1 MILLNFVSS
10 RMNAVEYEEGMI
22 NLHWI
27 ATKYGYDRYDIV
39 AETMTMMAA
48 K

>member
-27 ATKYGYDRYDIV
+27 ATKYGYDRYAYRGRNYDY
-39 AETMTMMAA
+39 EAA